1 MNSNRTEYG
10 FAALALAF
18 VTGGLIGA
26 TLGLLFAPRTGVETR
41 EKIKDQAEGA
51 REKLKETA
59 ETVRERAEGL
69 AEAGKEKLSEVREK
83 VQESVEKIKEKV
95 SSKNEAE
102 EAKEGRTFTN
112 KVGFRQT
119 YLLVKLPARDGF
131 GLELFGVGFT
141 LRGNFLEVRTLLTP
155 EMVAANEAGTSN
167 VENFEA
173 FNVA

>member
-51 REKLKETA
+51 RERLKETA

-102 EAKEGRTFTN
+102 EAKE
-112 KVGFRQT
+112 
-119 YLLVKLPARDGF
+119 A
-131 GLELFGVGFT
+131 
-141 LRGNFLEVRTLLTP
+141 
-155 EMVAANEAGTSN
+155 
-167 VENFEA
+167 
-173 FNVA
+173 

>member
-1 MNSNRTEYG
+1 MKILTLTGITFGIAHNAHN
-10 FAALALAF
+10 L
-18 VTGGLIGA
+18 GGLDENDI
-26 TLGLLFAPRTGVETR
+26 LD
-41 EKIKDQAEGA
+41 K
-51 REKLKETA
+51 
-59 ETVRERAEGL
+59 
-69 AEAGKEKLSEVREK
+69 
-83 VQESVEKIKEKV
+83 
-95 SSKNEAE
+95 AE